1 MSFPREWN
9 LKEGFKDG
17 KKDSQMHTKNDKTLQ
32 GKYTFLFS
40 PFLREIFAYSTHSL
54 HLVFFHLTVISFY

>member
-1 MSFPREWN
+1 MTSFPREWN

-32 GKYTFLFS
+32 GKHTFLFS
-40 PFLREIFAYSTHSL
+40 CAFPPFNNLPY
-54 HLVFFHLTVISFY
+54 

>member
-17 KKDSQMHTKNDKTLQ
+17 EKDGQMHTKNEKTLY
-32 GKYTFLFS
+32 GKHIFLFPCALPP
-40 PFLREIFAYSTHSL
+40 PF
-54 HLVFFHLTVISFY
+54 